1 MMMGPNFRQ
10 WGIKS
15 INHQVNLFIHLGKKN
30 HRSGESLLKEYKA
43 SAATFLTE

>member
-1 MMMGPNFRQ
+1 MMGPNFRQ
-10 WGIKS
+10 WELNPLIIKL
-15 INHQVNLFIHLGKKN
+15 IYLFTLEKKN